1 MESSTLNPATP
12 CLYLHCITLSLSL
25 KRTLHVQRSDDSPPR
40 TISFIRHTRESP
52 RRDVGVV
59 GVRLV
64 KSEHFGE
71 MGALVAPHHKAAFK
85 EHLDQVRVLE
95 IAVVIR
101 LVVVGRESPADV
113 VSLGKVALLEGVCDD
128 ADASRLGDAKHL
140 GRHLLAH
147 RKRNFVEEIGA
158 GHDVERGVCERKI
171 LSLGLHKF
179 RPCDFAPCHCLG
191 ELCKVLEVFVGLLE
205 IKGRQV

>member
-1 MESSTLNPATP
+1 MLLMLQLLLACRTTSTDE
-12 CLYLHCITLSLSL
+12 
-25 KRTLHVQRSDDSPPR
+25 K
-40 TISFIRHTRESP
+40 
-52 RRDVGVV
+52 
-59 GVRLV
+59 
-64 KSEHFGE
+64 
-71 MGALVAPHHKAAFK
+71 
-85 EHLDQVRVLE
+85 
-95 IAVVIR
+95 VVITD
-101 LVVVGRESPADV
+101 VDADGF
-113 VSLGKVALLEGVCDD
+113 SLEEGDCDD

-179 RPCDFAPCHCLG
+179 RPCDLAPCHCLG
-191 ELCKVLEVFVGLLE
+191 ELCKVLEVFEGLLE